1 MANSDDL
8 RPQVMGVMITFWILS
23 WTIVSLRIY
32 VRTVMIKSFGKD
44 DIAMIITL
52 LLFTAYLSCQA
63 AAVTHGIGRH
73 RKDIPQDALP
83 IGFAAWMFA
92 EIFYTLSASVLKVA
106 VGLFLERI
114 TQNKVHIVM
123 LRIMMAATLL
133 VGTVY
138 FFVALFQCTPISFY
152 WDFSPNAK
160 GHCISPMVLVVIS
173 YVASVLNGAADFF
186 FGILPIFIVK
196 DLNMRKNTKIV
207 VAAILGFA
215 AIGSLSTLVRLP
227 YVKQLG
233 TYKGE
238 FLYTSTYIALWSTVE
253 VGIGISAASLATL
266 RPLVQKFF
274 PTLLPDS
281 PSAPTNSNLKW
292 STKQGRRARR
302 KGDPLDSAEAGTR
315 NKGTMITTVTG
326 ARPTSGSHDNGSQ
339 ENIFAGG
346 AEDRDMMPLKTWDH
360 GISKSVQVTTTE
372 ERHASR
378 SSASIESSKG
388 YASDDTTNVYERV

>member
-1 MANSDDL
+1 MGADDL
-8 RPQVMGVMITFWILS
+8 RPQVMGVMIAFWVLT
-23 WTIVSLRIY
+23 WVIVGLRVY
-32 VRTVMIKSFGKD
+32 VRAVMIKSFGRD
-44 DIAMIITL
+44 DVAMIVAL
-52 LLFTAYLSCQA
+52 LLFTGYLSCQA

-73 RKDIPQDALP
+73 RKDIPHEDLH

-92 EIFYTLSASVLKVA
+92 EVFYTASASILKVA

-114 TQNKVHIVM
+114 TQNKMHI
-123 LRIMMAATLL
+123 LIIRIMMAATMLIGTIYLL
-133 VGTVY
+133 
-138 FFVALFQCTPISFY
+138 VALFQCTPISFY
-152 WDFSPNAK
+152 WDFSENAK

-173 YVASVLNGAADFF
+173 YIASVLNGAADFF

-196 DLNMRKNTKIV
+196 DLNMRRNTKIV

-274 PTLLPDS
+274 PKLLPDA
-281 PSAPTNSNLKW
+281 PSSGPANSNLKW
-292 STKQGRRARR
+292 STKLGRRTHR
-302 KGDPLDSAEAGTR
+302 KGDPLDSAENGGR
-315 NKGTMITTVTG
+315 NQHTVVTTVTG
-326 ARPTSGSHDNGSQ
+326 ARPLSNNHDNSSE
-339 ENIFAGG
+339 ENIFPG
-346 AEDRDMMPLKTWDH
+346 ESDRDMMPLKTWDH
-360 GISKSVQVTTTE
+360 GIN
-372 ERHASR
+372 
-378 SSASIESSKG
+378 
-388 YASDDTTNVYERV
+388 DDSLKLVKNY

>member
-1 MANSDDL
+1 MGADDL
-8 RPQVMGVMITFWILS
+8 RPQVMGVMIAFWVLT
-23 WTIVSLRIY
+23 WVIVGLRVY
-32 VRTVMIKSFGKD
+32 VRAVMIKSFGRD
-44 DIAMIITL
+44 DVAMIDL
-52 LLFTAYLSCQA
+52 
-63 AAVTHGIGRH
+63 H
-73 RKDIPQDALP
+73 

-92 EIFYTLSASVLKVA
+92 EVFYTASASVLKVA

-114 TQNKVHIVM
+114 TQNKMHI
-123 LRIMMAATLL
+123 LIIRIMMAATMLIGTIYLL
-133 VGTVY
+133 
-138 FFVALFQCTPISFY
+138 VALFQCTPISFY
-152 WDFSPNAK
+152 WDFSENAK

-173 YVASVLNGAADFF
+173 YIASVLNGAADFF

-196 DLNMRKNTKIV
+196 DLNMRRNTKIV

-274 PTLLPDS
+274 PKLLPDA
-281 PSAPTNSNLKW
+281 PSS
-292 STKQGRRARR
+292 GR
-302 KGDPLDSAEAGTR
+302 PLDSAENGGRHQHTVV
-315 NKGTMITTVTG
+315 TTVTG
-326 ARPTSGSHDNGSQ
+326 ARPLSNNHDNSSE
-339 ENIFAGG
+339 ENIFPG
-346 AEDRDMMPLKTWDH
+346 ESDRDMMPLKTWDH

-372 ERHASR
+372 ERNAGSR
-378 SSASIESSKG
+378 SSASIEDGKD
-388 YASDDTTNVYERV
+388 YLSDDTAVYERV

>member
-8 RPQVMGVMITFWILS
+8 RPQVMGVMITFWVLS
-23 WTIVSLRIY
+23 WVIVSLRIY

-44 DIAMIITL
+44 DVAMIVAL

-73 RKDIPQDALP
+73 RKDIPDKDLP
-83 IGFAAWMFA
+83 VGFAAWLFA
-92 EIFYTLSASVLKVA
+92 EVFYTASASVA
-106 VGLFLERI
+106 
-114 TQNKVHIVM
+114 
-123 LRIMMAATLL
+123 LL
-133 VGTVY
+133 
-138 FFVALFQCTPISFY
+138 QCSPISFY

-196 DLNMRKNTKIV
+196 DLNMRRNTKIV
-207 VAAILGFA
+207 VAGILGFA
-215 AIGSLSTLVRLP
+215 AIGSLSTLIRLP

-274 PTLLPDS
+274 PNLLPDA
-281 PSAPTNSNLKW
+281 PSAPQNSNIKW
-292 STKQGRRARR
+292 STKHGRRTHR
-302 KGDPLDSAEAGTR
+302 KGDPLDSAENGSRR
-315 NKGTMITTVTG
+315 NHTMITTVTG
-326 ARPTSGSHDNGSQ
+326 ARPMSGSHDNGSQ
-339 ENIFAGG
+339 ENIFAG
-346 AEDRDMMPLKTWDH
+346 AEDRDMLPLKTWDH

-372 ERHASR
+372 ERNAAR
-378 SSASIESSKG
+378 SSVSLESNKD
-388 YASDDTTNVYERV
+388 YASDDTTYAYERV

>member
-1 MANSDDL
+1 MGADDL
-8 RPQVMGVMITFWILS
+8 RPQVEGVMITFWVLS
-23 WTIVSLRIY
+23 WVIVSLRIY
-32 VRTVMIKSFGKD
+32 VRAVMIKSFGRD
-44 DIAMIITL
+44 DVAMIVTL
-52 LLFTAYLSCQA
+52 LLFTGYLSCQA
-63 AAVTHGIGRH
+63 AAVTHGIGRY
-73 RKDIPQDALP
+73 RKDIPDDHLP

-92 EIFYTLSASVLKVA
+92 EVFYTASASVLKVA

-114 TQNKVHIVM
+114 TQNKVHI
-123 LRIMMAATLL
+123 LIIRIMMAATMLI
-133 VGTVY
+133 GTIY
-138 FFVALFQCTPISFY
+138 LFVALFQCTPISFY

-173 YVASVLNGAADFF
+173 YCASVLNGAADFF

-196 DLNMRKNTKIV
+196 DLNMKRNTKIV
-207 VAAILGFA
+207 VACILGFA

-274 PTLLPDS
+274 PTLLPDN
-281 PSAPTNSNLKW
+281 PSGPTNSNLKW
-292 STKQGRRARR
+292 SAKHNKRSHR
-302 KGDPLDSAEAGTR
+302 KGGDPLDSAENGTR
-315 NKGTMITTVTG
+315 NNHTMITTVTG
-326 ARPTSGSHDNGSQ
+326 ARTTPGNHDNGSE
-339 ENIFAGG
+339 ENIFPGDD
-346 AEDRDMMPLKTWDH
+346 DRDMLPLKTWDH
-360 GISKSVQVTTTE
+360 GISKHVQVTTTE

-378 SSASIESSKG
+378 SSASIEDGKDYS
-388 YASDDTTNVYERV
+388 SDDTTCVYERV

>member
-1 MANSDDL
+1 MANKDDL

-23 WTIVSLRIY
+23 WVIVSLRVY
-32 VRTVMIKSFGKD
+32 VRAFMIKSFGKD
-44 DIAMIITL
+44 DVAMIVTL

-73 RKDIPQDALP
+73 RKDIPEKDLP

-92 EIFYTLSASVLKVA
+92 EIFYTASASVLKVA

-114 TQNKVHIVM
+114 TQNRVHI
-123 LRIMMAATLL
+123 LIIRIMMAATMLI
-133 VGTVY
+133 GTIY

-173 YVASVLNGAADFF
+173 YVASVLNGGADFF

-196 DLNMRKNTKIV
+196 DLNMKRNTKIV
-207 VAAILGFA
+207 VAGILGFA

-233 TYKGE
+233 TYKGD

-253 VGIGISAASLATL
+253 VGIGVSAASLATL
-266 RPLVQKFF
+266 RPLVQKIF
-274 PTLLPDS
+274 PNLLPDS
-281 PSAPTNSNLKW
+281 PSGPTNSNLKW
-292 STKQGRRARR
+292 STKHGRRTHR
-302 KGDPLDSAEAGTR
+302 KGDPLGSMEDGTR
-315 NKGTMITTVTG
+315 KNHTMVTTVTG
-326 ARPTSGSHDNGSQ
+326 ARPISGSHENGSQ
-339 ENIFAGG
+339 ENIFAG
-346 AEDRDMMPLKTWDH
+346 ADNRDMMPLKTWDH

-372 ERHASR
+372 ERHAAR
-378 SSASIESSKG
+378 SSISLESSKD
-388 YASDDTTNVYERV
+388 YASDDTTFAYERV

>member
-1 MANSDDL
+1 MANADDL
-8 RPQVMGVMITFWILS
+8 RPQVLGVMITFWILT
-23 WTIVSLRIY
+23 WVIVGLRVY
-32 VRTVMIKSFGKD
+32 VRTVMIKSFGRD
-44 DIAMIITL
+44 DVAMIVTL
-52 LLFTAYLSCQA
+52 LLFTGYLSCQA

-73 RKDIPQDALP
+73 RKDIPEEDLP

-92 EIFYTLSASVLKVA
+92 EVFYTASASVLKVA

-114 TQNKVHIVM
+114 TQNKTHI
-123 LRIMMAATLL
+123 LIIRIMMGATMLI
-133 VGTVY
+133 GTIY
-138 FFVALFQCTPISFY
+138 LFVALFQCTPISFY

-160 GHCISPMVLVVIS
+160 GHCISPLVLVVIS
-173 YVASVLNGAADFF
+173 YIASVLNGAADFF
-186 FGILPIFIVK
+186 FGILPIFI
-196 DLNMRKNTKIV
+196 DLNMRRNTKIV

-266 RPLVQKFF
+266 RPLVQKVF
-274 PTLLPDS
+274 PTLLPDA
-281 PSAPTNSNLKW
+281 PSSGPTNSNLKW
-292 STKQGRRARR
+292 STKQGRRANR
-302 KGDPLDSAEAGTR
+302 KGDPLSSAENGAR
-315 NKGTMITTVTG
+315 NNHTMITTVTG
-326 ARPTSGSHDNGSQ
+326 AKPVSGIHDNGSQ
-339 ENIFAGG
+339 ENIYL
-346 AEDRDMMPLKTWDH
+346 AEDDRDMLPLKTWDH

-378 SSASIESSKG
+378 SSGSIESSKD
-388 YASDDTTNVYERV
+388 YASDDTTCVYERV